1 MMILFYLIII
11 IAAIIIII
19 IIASNHYE
27 PGIILKVFCVL
38 PHFIIAENLLG
49 RYYIISI

>member
-1 MMILFYLIII
+1 MMILVYLTAIL
-11 IAAIIIII
+11 AAII

-38 PHFIIAENLLG
+38 LHFITIANLLG
-49 RYYIISI
+49 RYDIHLIYGH